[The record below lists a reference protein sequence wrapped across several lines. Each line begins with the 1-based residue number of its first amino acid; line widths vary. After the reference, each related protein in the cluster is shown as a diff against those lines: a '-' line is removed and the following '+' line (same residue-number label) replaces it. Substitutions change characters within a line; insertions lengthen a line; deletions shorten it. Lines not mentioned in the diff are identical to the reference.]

1 MKLSHLFMQ
10 YIENQRQYSI
20 VNLELREA
28 EEEVADLTSSYKS
41 LQNEFVNVRVSF
53 WAGSWMGG

>member
-1 MKLSHLFMQ
+1 MQ